1 MVTDVLWP
9 DNKSLQYRTAVVYF
23 HKINTLSG
31 QKQSSIDK
39 VYIKLRTLAV
49 KSRKRSQYS
58 GV

>member
-31 QKQSSIDK
+31 QKQSSIDE

-49 KSRKRSQYS
+49 ESRK
-58 GV
+58 